1 MSAEIRIQVTVSL
14 GDDPTATAA
23 PAKTV
28 LLAWEA
34 FTTAIKGTTV
44 IANDF
49 YLGPGKQRRRRR
61 AGRPGLS
68 GATRLTVAEPPSAA

>member
-1 MSAEIRIQVTVSL
+1 MSDEVRISVRVRL
-14 GDDPTATAA
+14 PDEPTGTAL

-34 FTTAIKGTTV
+34 FTAAIKGTDV

-49 YLGPGKQRRRRR
+49 YLGPADPPPIRMRYRRVRR
-61 AGRPGLS
+61 P
-68 GATRLTVAEPPSAA
+68 RLVTTEPPSAA